1 MINET
6 EVEMENYEEVIG
18 NLDYTTSD
26 QTGQN
31 AGSFKEP
38 TLNQLDSFLAPQD
51 R

>member
-31 AGSFKEP
+31 AKLVLVDPRVYRSCGAKKLS
-38 TLNQLDSFLAPQD
+38 S
-51 R
+51 